1 MGDASVSQLPLT
13 SVLGLCSAFLSARVV
28 LVLDQF
34 EEFFRYQA
42 TRDDYGNTLAELAD
56 ALTSTA
62 LTATFVL
69 SMREDHA
76 LDLSTL
82 GSLVP
87 SLFANFYRLE
97 RLTPQQAREALE
109 GPLAIVGGSYQN
121 GLVDQILADIADP
134 EQVAELT
141 TLLASQQGRPC
152 IDPPLIQIVCEQL
165 WSIAG
170 KRTDRN
176 ILVSDYKIRGR
187 AAGLVPSFFRSK
199 MTAFGFMEKRILS
212 RVFDMLVVPGA
223 KLAMPLRLL
232 AKRSGASERRLAP
245 ILNHLQR
252 VWVLRMHV
260 VYRASTSDDAL
271 QTGREEDQDEYF
283 ELYHDLFV
291 KEIGRW
297 NTDFKM
303 ALFGLQVLA
312 WGLAAVASAVAYVG
326 YRNAVRHHLEIGPR
340 DEITVYRGDLG
351 IPDVFSQRAFVK
363 ETSLRKG
370 DLAPIHQEAKPVD
383 FRRPH
388 QRARGLGGGAEGN
401 WRPARVGRAGQG
413 ADNCGQHDRWIG
425 RRSSSRSRLK
435 GSPCP
440 VSRTPLVGSFHNALA
455 GMPGAFFSSPRSGT
469 LEPPTPRARSR
480 PTWTTRARR

>member
-1 MGDASVSQLPLT
+1 MVGDGLVGLKVALQEHLKQAKMGDASVSQLPLT

-109 GPLAIVGGSYQN
+109 GPLAIVGGSDQN

-187 AAGLVPSFFRSK
+187 AAGLVRSFFRSK

-212 RVFDMLVVPGA
+212 RVFDMLVVPG
-223 KLAMPLRLL
+223 
-232 AKRSGASERRLAP
+232 RSWRCR
-245 ILNHLQR
+245 
-252 VWVLRMHV
+252 
-260 VYRASTSDDAL
+260 
-271 QTGREEDQDEYF
+271 
-283 ELYHDLFV
+283 
-291 KEIGRW
+291 
-297 NTDFKM
+297 
-303 ALFGLQVLA
+303 
-312 WGLAAVASAVAYVG
+312 YVCSPSG
-326 YRNAVRHHLEIGPR
+326 
-340 DEITVYRGDLG
+340 
-351 IPDVFSQRAFVK
+351 
-363 ETSLRKG
+363 
-370 DLAPIHQEAKPVD
+370 
-383 FRRPH
+383 
-388 QRARGLGGGAEGN
+388 RGLRNGG
-401 WRPARVGRAGQG
+401 
-413 ADNCGQHDRWIG
+413 
-425 RRSSSRSRLK
+425 
-435 GSPCP
+435 
-440 VSRTPLVGSFHNALA
+440 
-455 GMPGAFFSSPRSGT
+455 
-469 LEPPTPRARSR
+469 SR
-480 PTWTTRARR
+480 PS